1 VGTALKPVFP
11 ELRKISSCGELDVI
25 SKDLQEVHP
34 GCVGHGS
41 LVRILVIGFDTKCR
55 GVDADSARKEI
66 RATGC
71 SLAKVGGLYNVLPSE
86 DEYCTSES
94 PRPVSVCFVP

>member
-1 VGTALKPVFP
+1 MGTALKLALPK
-11 ELRKISSCGELDVI
+11 LREISSYVELDVI

-34 GCVGHGS
+34 GCIGHGS
-41 LVRILVIGFDTKCR
+41 LVRILVIGFDTTCR
-55 GVDADSARKEI
+55 GVDGDSAREEI

-86 DEYCTSES
+86 DNHCTSES
-94 PRPVSVCFVP
+94 PRPAFVYFVP